1 MEDLVME
8 MADHVEESV
17 TELLE
22 DENEKARIHVAVTVE
37 R

>member
-1 MEDLVME
+1 MEVT
-8 MADHVEESV
+8 DHVEESV